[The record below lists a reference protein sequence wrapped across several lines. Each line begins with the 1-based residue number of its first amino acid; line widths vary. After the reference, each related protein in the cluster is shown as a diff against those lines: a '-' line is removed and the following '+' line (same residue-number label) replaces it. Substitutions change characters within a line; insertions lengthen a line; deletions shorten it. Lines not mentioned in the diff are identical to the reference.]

1 MPTVQELLEV
11 QHQQARRN
19 AQVARA
25 ALSDPDLRRDRT
37 KFRRM
42 LNDNVQLENATA
54 AELSKFVQ
62 FK

>member
-1 MPTVQELLEV
+1 MRTVQELLEV
-11 QHQQARRN
+11 QLHQARRN

-25 ALSDPDLRRDRT
+25 ALADPALRSGRS
-37 KFRRM
+37 KFRKM

>member
-1 MPTVQELLEV
+1 MRTVQELLEV
-11 QHQQARRN
+11 QLQQARRN

-25 ALSDPDLRRDRT
+25 ALADPALRSGRT

>member
-1 MPTVQELLEV
+1 MRTVQELLEV
-11 QHQQARRN
+11 QLQQARRN

-37 KFRRM
+37 KFRKM